1 MTRIHIARFN
11 IGQVVRHR
19 DDAFRGVIMDVDA
32 GYDGPASE
40 TGALSADQPFYR
52 VYAMGEDGGFV
63 AYAAEG
69 VLEDDDSRLTRADEK
84 RWFTVDA
91 AGHHAPLDMR
101 LH

>member
-32 GYDGPASE
+32 GYDGPASD
-40 TGALSADQPFYR
+40 TGDLSADQPFYR

-69 VLEDDDSRLTRADEK
+69 VSVALEGAQIVVRSSRGGG
-84 RWFTVDA
+84 VDA
-91 AGHHAPLDMR
+91 TPAPAQAAN
-101 LH
+101 